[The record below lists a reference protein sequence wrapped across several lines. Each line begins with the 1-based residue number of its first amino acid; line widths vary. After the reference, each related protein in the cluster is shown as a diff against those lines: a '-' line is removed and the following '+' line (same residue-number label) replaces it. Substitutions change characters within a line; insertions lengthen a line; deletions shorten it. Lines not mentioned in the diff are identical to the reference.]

1 MLKNSERLAAVGP
14 RSGTHGFP
22 LWYRDGNGVRL
33 ELGLDRADQNTPA
46 IGDPPETPP
55 PSPIP
60 ADFPD
65 ESFYMLVEARMTTG
79 GMPSPGRARLVLA
92 LEAAFGGAGTVA
104 QGQQMVFGRIRV
116 RIDGALP
123 NTAYSFTHP
132 YGETGPLTSDDRGRV
147 FVTEDIGAVP
157 LDFRAALDSQ
167 IAPFLRWA
175 PGAGGGAA
183 PKGYLGDGVT
193 EHGITG
199 SPFGTNFFRI
209 DGPNIAD
216 AGGPRDPAD
225 PTNVHRIQTSLFTV
239 QAKLATVVGVD
250 VPRAVYTR
258 TPAGEVVVDVFA
270 TSEAGQTIEVGGPG
284 ISSTVLRPDGERYVA
299 RVSAG
304 SAVPVSIEARNAT
317 DIPPTVVT
325 TSVVDAVTIG
335 RADYDV
341 GASSL
346 TVEATSSDAQTPPDL
361 TLEDDDEVVIGAL
374 VGGTVTATGIDAPP
388 VSVRVRSSAGG
399 DAERV
404 VALTGAAMAP
414 IPVAAEPGPPRTV
427 QQGQTVVLD
436 GSGSSGEVSS
446 FSWTQTSG
454 PDVVLSAPKA
464 ARTTFVAPATAGDL
478 AFTLTVDGA
487 GGPVTGTVVVTVAA
501 LSPPVAKAGVDTS
514 AEVGASVT
522 LDGGASTGAA
532 TLAWSQVAGPPVG
545 AITGADTT
553 RPSFTMPAGSD
564 PVVVRLTV
572 TGPGGPATTDDV
584 TVARTADDVQVTT
597 AQFRT
602 SKLQWR
608 ISGTATGSAPDRVAV
623 TFGGHDLGEVLVDA
637 THTWDVRRTVLGSEP
652 ELRPPLGAT
661 VTVTSTRGGS
671 RDAAVTVRS

>member
-46 IGDPPETPP
+46 MGDPPQTPL

-79 GMPSPGRARLVLA
+79 GTPSPGRARLVLA

-116 RIDGALP
+116 RIDGGLP
-123 NTAYSFTHP
+123 NTTYSFTHP

-147 FVTEDIGAVP
+147 FVTEDIGTVP

-175 PGAGGGAA
+175 GGAGGGAA

-193 EHGITG
+193 EHAITG

-239 QAKLATVVGVD
+239 QAKLATVAGVD

-258 TPAGEVVVDVFA
+258 TPVGEVLVDVFA
-270 TSEAGQTIEVGGPG
+270 TSETDQTIEVGGPG
-284 ISSTVLRPDGERYVA
+284 ISPTVLRPDGERYVA

-304 SAVPVSIEARNAT
+304 SAVPVSIEVRNTT
-317 DIPPTVVT
+317 DNPPTVVT
-325 TSVVDAVTIG
+325 TPVVDAVTIG

-341 GASSL
+341 GAKTL
-346 TVEATSSDAQTPPDL
+346 TVEATSSDARTPPGL
-361 TLEDDDEVVIGAL
+361 TLEDDGVVIGAL
-374 VGGTVTATGIDAPP
+374 VGGAVTAAGIDAPP

-404 VALTGAAMAP
+404 VAITGAAMAP
-414 IPVAAEPGPPRTV
+414 IPVAAEPGSPQTV

-436 GSGSSGEVSS
+436 GSGSAGGVSS
-446 FSWTQTSG
+446 FSWTQASG
-454 PDVVLSAPKA
+454 PTVVLSAPKA
-464 ARTTFVAPATAGDL
+464 ARTTFVAPAAAGDL
-478 AFTLTVDGA
+478 AFTLTVDGT
-487 GGPVTGTVVVTVAA
+487 GGPATGTVVVTVAA
-501 LSPPVAKAGVDTS
+501 LTPPVAKAGVDTS
-514 AEVGASVT
+514 AEVGATVT

-532 TLAWSQVAGPPVG
+532 TLVWSQVSGPPVG

-553 RPSFTMPAGSD
+553 RPSFAMPAGSD
-564 PVVVRLTV
+564 PVVMRLTA
-572 TGPGGPATTDDV
+572 TGPGGPAATDDV

-623 TFGGHDLGEVLVDA
+623 TFGGHDLGEVLVDP

-652 ELRPPLGAT
+652 ELRPPLGA
-661 VTVTSTRGGS
+661 VVRVTSTRGGS
-671 RDAAVTVRS
+671 RDATVTVRN